1 LSGTDSRVF
10 TTVASGTYFLALGI
24 PLRTGRL
31 FDERDRA
38 EALPVALIGEELAR
52 RFFPD
57 GDPIGRRIVVG
68 VMGPPVEREIVGV
81 VGDVRKYG
89 FDSAPRPEVFVPFE
103 QSTNGSV
110 TFVVKAARGVD
121 AAALM
126 PQLRE
131 RLWSVDPGQSVYHSA
146 TVESLLAATLAERR
160 FQLGLLGGLAA
171 LALALAAVGVYSL
184 ISFSVRRRMPEL
196 GVRLALGA
204 RPSQVVKLVVR
215 EGAGLTI
222 SGVAIGLA
230 AAWATTRLMRGMLYG
245 VKPYDT
251 ATFVQLGIL
260 VVVVGA
266 VASAIPAIRAVA
278 RDPVRA
284 LRDE

>member
-1 LSGTDSRVF
+1 
-10 TTVASGTYFLALGI
+10 
-24 PLRTGRL
+24 
-31 FDERDRA
+31 
-38 EALPVALIGEELAR
+38 
-52 RFFPD
+52 
-57 GDPIGRRIVVG
+57 
-68 VMGPPVEREIVGV
+68 
-81 VGDVRKYG
+81 
-89 FDSAPRPEVFVPFE
+89 
-103 QSTNGSV
+103 V